1 MRDILRS
8 TRRLL
13 SGLKPVKVP
22 DAPARAFR
30 DLWPG
35 DVTRGMRIL
44 SGEFEVAGTAR
55 RLDPGFEGGG
65 APARRAWDAAAG
77 PVVWRAAAHGFAWL
91 RDLRALGTDPA
102 RLRARDLTE
111 DWLAHGA
118 AEELAQAPEVAAA
131 RVSAWLGHWDFLA
144 ATAED
149 GFRKRLLV
157 RLAQDARGVVAS
169 LPAEALHRGA
179 LVTIKGA
186 IAAAVALEEEP
197 WLTRALRF
205 LPGEIERQFHPD
217 GGHVERSPAQLLY
230 ALQDLIEIRNLL
242 HGAGVNAPPQ
252 LGTALERAGQA
263 LRLFRH
269 GDGGLALFNGSRE
282 EGTAL
287 VDLVLTQGQA
297 RGRAPMLLE
306 DTGFHRMLAGRT
318 LVIADAGAPAPG
330 RARDLASGLPR
341 GADRFAHAGTLSF
354 EMSVG
359 RDRLIVNCGA
369 APAGETEWRDALRAT
384 AAHSTLVIAD
394 TNSAELKEGGLGR
407 RPERV
412 EAERHEAGG
421 AQWLEASHDGWRKP
435 FGAVH
440 RRRLYLAETG
450 DDLRGEDHLEL
461 AEQGGARPPAF
472 VLRFHLHPNVTANPL
487 QEGDGVLLRLPSG
500 HGWRLRAKG
509 ARVSVEESVYL
520 GAEPPRRSN
529 QIVLHAEEGTEPV
542 QWAITRVH
550 ATPPA
555 PPGPAVAAAPAPDAP
570 VEAAAPAAPPPPPE
584 PPAAA
589 PEEPPKPA

>member
-1 MRDILRS
+1 MRDLLRS

-35 DVTRGMRIL
+35 DVGRGARL
-44 SGEFEVAGTAR
+44 LAGEFEVSGTAR
-55 RLDPGFEGGG
+55 RLEPDNTPR
-65 APARRAWDAAAG
+65 PWDAAAG
-77 PVVWRAAAHGFAWL
+77 PVAWRAAAQGFAWL
-91 RDLRALGTDPA
+91 RDLRAVGTDAA
-102 RLRARDLTE
+102 RMRARDLTE

-118 AEELAQAPEVAAA
+118 DADLAQAPEVAAA

-149 GFRKRLLV
+149 GFRRRLLI

-179 LVTIKGA
+179 LVTLKGA
-186 IAAAVALEEEP
+186 IAAAVALEEEA

-217 GGHVERSPAQLLY
+217 GGHVERSPGQLLL

-242 HGAGVNAPPQ
+242 HGAGVNAPAQ
-252 LGTALERAGQA
+252 LATALERAGQA

-269 GDGGLALFNGSRE
+269 GDGGLALFNGTRE
-282 EGTAL
+282 EGAAL

-306 DTGFHRMLAGRT
+306 ESGFHRMLAGRT
-318 LVIADAGAPAPG
+318 LVIADAGAPPPG
-330 RARDLASGLPR
+330 RARDTGSGLPR
-341 GADRFAHAGTLSF
+341 GADRVAHAGTLSF

-369 APAGETEWRDALRAT
+369 APAAEPAWRDALRAT
-384 AAHSTLVIAD
+384 AAHSTLVLSD

-435 FGAVH
+435 FGAIH

-450 DDLRGEDHLEL
+450 DDLRGEDLIEMQ
-461 AEQGGARPPAF
+461 EPGVKPPAF
-472 VLRFHLHPNVTANPL
+472 LLRFHLHPAVVAST
-487 QEGDGVLLRLPSG
+487 QQDGEGVLLRLPSG

-509 ARVSVEESVYL
+509 ARVALEESVYL
-520 GAEPPRRSN
+520 GAEPPRRSS
-529 QIVLHAEEGTEPV
+529 QVVLQGEAGADTV
-542 QWAITRVH
+542 QWAITRVQ
-550 ATPPA
+550 PS
-555 PPGPAVAAAPAPDAP
+555 
-570 VEAAAPAAPPPPPE
+570 APPPQPPTEPGPE
-584 PPAAA
+584 PG
-589 PEEPPKPA
+589 PENGPENGPETGPETGPG

>member
-1 MRDILRS
+1 MRHLLRS

-35 DVTRGMRIL
+35 DVPRGMRVL
-44 SGEFEVAGTAR
+44 SGEFEVAGTVR
-55 RLDPGFEGGG
+55 RLEPGGAEGGAG
-65 APARRAWDAAAG
+65 RGWDSAAG

-102 RLRARDLTE
+102 RLRARDLAE
-111 DWLAHGA
+111 DWLAHGS
-118 AEELAQAPEVAAA
+118 AEELAQAPEVAAS

-157 RLAQDARGVVAS
+157 RLAQDARAVVAS
-169 LPAEALHRGA
+169 LPAEAMHRGA
-179 LVTIKGA
+179 LVTLKGA

-217 GGHVERSPAQLLY
+217 GGHVERSPAQHLH

-252 LGTALERAGQA
+252 LAAALERAGPA

-269 GDGGLALFNGSRE
+269 GDNGLALFNGSRE
-282 EGTAL
+282 EGNAL
-287 VDLVLTQGQA
+287 VELVLTQGQA
-297 RGRAPMLLE
+297 RGRAPMMLE

-318 LVIADAGAPAPG
+318 LVIVDAGAPPPG

-341 GADRFAHAGTLSF
+341 GGDRFAHAGTLSF

-369 APAGETEWRDALRAT
+369 APAAEGEWRDALRAT
-384 AAHSTLVIAD
+384 AAHSTLVLSD

-421 AQWLEASHDGWRKP
+421 AQWLEASHDGWRKG
-435 FGAVH
+435 FGAIH

-450 DDLRGEDHLEL
+450 DDLRGEDLVEL
-461 AEQGGARPPAF
+461 VDQDGERPPGY

-487 QEGDGVLLRLPSG
+487 QEGDGVLLRLASG

-509 ARVSVEESVYL
+509 AKVSVEESVYL
-520 GAEPPRRSN
+520 GAEPPRRTS
-529 QIVLHAEEGTEPV
+529 QIVLQAEAGGEPV
-542 QWAITRVH
+542 QWAITRVQ
-550 ATPPA
+550 AAPPPGTTPSPAPGA
-555 PPGPAVAAAPAPDAP
+555 PPGPATTPPAG
-570 VEAAAPAAPPPPPE
+570 PPPPE
-584 PPAAA
+584 PAG
-589 PEEPPKPA
+589 